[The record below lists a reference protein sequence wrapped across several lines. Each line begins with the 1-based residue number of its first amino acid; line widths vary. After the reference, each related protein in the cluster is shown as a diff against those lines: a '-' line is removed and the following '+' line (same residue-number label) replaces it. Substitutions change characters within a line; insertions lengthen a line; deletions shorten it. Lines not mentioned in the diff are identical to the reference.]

1 MPIDKVKKRLEEVV
15 DQAKLRIDLDSAQN
29 PELRR
34 AIHIVE
40 VFLQKSGRVCY
51 GGQAINAQLPQKDQF
66 YDPDR
71 ALPDYDFFSP
81 DAEGDTESLINALKE
96 AGYSEISKRIGIH
109 DGTIKLYVNYS
120 AIADIS
126 QMIPEFYDIISRR
139 SSVVNGIHYADPLFL
154 RMLMFLEL
162 SRPRGQ
168 VERWDKVFDRLKL
181 LDTAHPLVKCKHDQ
195 PMITES
201 REAELARPSIIRYV
215 IKHNRVF
222 MGADI
227 FSIYSASG
235 KGRSTR
241 SRAEF
246 LLHGKAPVVFFS
258 PNADQDANELSE
270 MTMSVKKEIL
280 GFQNILP
287 AMIVLTKNE
296 HVVGLIVQEEACH
309 STVTIPLTKGR
320 YLRIASLDTLLTF
333 LIGLYYR
340 PDSLLMAQESLLC
353 WIRNYIDLSNRY
365 KTKPTKLFPAFSIEC
380 SGYQT
385 SFASLLRAKAARIQA
400 ERQKLSSGKK
410 VTSMIS
416 ARKNTRSVRRF
427 LNNGSRQTR
436 RTVK

>member
-1 MPIDKVKKRLEEVV
+1 MNKIKKRLEQVV

-34 AIHIVE
+34 AIHLVE

-81 DAEGDTESLINALKE
+81 DAEGDTEALINVLKE

-126 QMIPEFYDIISRR
+126 QMIPEFYDEIHKR
-139 SSVVNGIHYADPLFL
+139 SAVVNGIHYADPLFL

-181 LDTAHPLVKCKHDQ
+181 LDAAYPLPKCKETV
-195 PMITES
+195 PRIMES
-201 REAELARPSIIRYV
+201 REAELARPLIIRYM
-215 IKHNRVF
+215 ISHNRVF

-235 KGRSTR
+235 KAK
-241 SRAEF
+241 SRKARADF
-246 LLHGKAPVVFFS
+246 LLHGRAPVVFFS
-258 PNADQDANELSE
+258 PNADEDANEISDL
-270 MTMSVKKEIL
+270 TASVKQEIL

-287 AMIVLTKNE
+287 AMIVLTKNDT
-296 HVVGLIVQEEACH
+296 VVCVIVQEEACH
-309 STVTIPLTKGR
+309 STITIPLTKGR

-333 LIGLYYR
+333 FIGLYYR
-340 PDSLLMAQESLLC
+340 PDPFLLSKDSILC
-353 WIRNYIDLSNRY
+353 WIREYIDLSNRY
-365 KTKPTKLFPAFSIEC
+365 KAKPTKLFPAFSLEC

-400 ERQKLSSGKK
+400 ERQKLSSGRRAPM
-410 VTSMIS
+410 TRARRS
-416 ARKNTRSVRRF
+416 AKHF
-427 LNNGSRQTR
+427 LNSGSRQTR
-436 RTVK
+436 KIYK

>member
-1 MPIDKVKKRLEEVV
+1 MPIDKIKKRLEQVV

-34 AIHIVE
+34 AINLVE

-51 GGQAINAQLPQKDQF
+51 GGQAINAQLPQNDQF

-81 DAEGDTESLINALKE
+81 DAEGDTIALIEMLKE

-126 QMIPEFYDIISRR
+126 QMIPEFYDIIHKKSR
-139 SSVVNGIHYADPLFL
+139 VVDGIHYADPLFL

-181 LDTAHPLVKCKHDQ
+181 LDTAHPISKCKHDM
-195 PMITES
+195 PAITES
-201 REAELARPSIIRYV
+201 KEAEHARPAIIRYM
-215 IKHNRVF
+215 IAHNRVF

-227 FSIYSASG
+227 YSIYSASG
-235 KGRSTR
+235 KGKSRKSRSN
-241 SRAEF
+241 F
-246 LLHGKAPVVFFS
+246 LLQGKAPVVFFS
-258 PNADQDANELSE
+258 PSADEDANAISDL
-270 MTMSVKKEIL
+270 TVSVKHEIL

-287 AMIVLTKNE
+287 AMMVLTKGDS
-296 HVVGLIVQEEACH
+296 VICVIVQEEACH

-333 LIGLYYR
+333 MIGLYYR
-340 PDSLLMAQESLLC
+340 PDTLLMTQESLLC

-365 KTKPTKLFPAFSIEC
+365 KAKPTKLFPAFSIEC

-400 ERQKLSSGKK
+400 ERQKLSSGRN
-410 VTSMIS
+410 SMTQVKRRFIDYGS
-416 ARKNTRSVRRF
+416 RKTRKNLR
-427 LNNGSRQTR
+427 
-436 RTVK
+436 

>member
-1 MPIDKVKKRLEEVV
+1 MPIDKVKKRLEQVV

-81 DAEGDTESLINALKE
+81 DAESDTAALIESLKD
-96 AGYSEISKRIGIH
+96 AGYTEISKRIGIH

-126 QMIPEFYDIISRR
+126 QMIPEFYDIISKK
-139 SSVVNGIHYADPLFL
+139 SSVVNGIHYADPIFL

-181 LDTAHPLVKCKHDQ
+181 LDAAHPIPKCKRDR
-195 PMITES
+195 PMIIES
-201 REAELARPSIIRYV
+201 QEAELARPDIIRYM

-246 LLHGKAPVVFFS
+246 LLHGRAPVVFFS
-258 PNADQDANELSE
+258 PNAEQDANELSE
-270 MTMSVKKEIL
+270 MTMTAKQEIL
-280 GFQNILP
+280 GFQNMLP
-287 AMIVLTKNE
+287 AMIVITKNDS
-296 HVVGLIVQEEACH
+296 VVCIIVQEEACH

-340 PDSLLMAQESLLC
+340 PDSLLMTQESLLC

-365 KTKPTKLFPAFSIEC
+365 KAKPTKLFPAFSIEC

-400 ERQKLSSGKK
+400 VRQKLGSGQKSS
-410 VTSMIS
+410 M
-416 ARKNTRSVRRF
+416 TRSIRNVKRF
-427 LNNGSRQTR
+427 INYGSRKTR
-436 RTVK
+436 KVNKY

>member
-1 MPIDKVKKRLEEVV
+1 MPIDKVKKRLEQVV

-71 ALPDYDFFSP
+71 ALPDYDFFTP
-81 DAEGDTESLINALKE
+81 DAESDTVTLIESLKA

-109 DGTIKLYVNYS
+109 DGTIKIYVNYT

-126 QMIPEFYDIISRR
+126 QMIPEFYDIIYKKSL
-139 SSVVNGIHYADPLFL
+139 VVNDIHYADPVFL

-181 LDTAHPLVKCKHDQ
+181 LDIAHPIPKCKREQ
-195 PMITES
+195 PVITES
-201 REAELARPSIIRYV
+201 YEAETARPHIIRYM

-235 KGRSTR
+235 KGKSKK
-241 SRAEF
+241 SSADF

-258 PNADQDANELSE
+258 PNAEQDANAISDI
-270 MTMSVKKEIL
+270 TVSIKKEIL

-296 HVVGLIVQEEACH
+296 SVVCIIVQEEACH

-333 LIGLYYR
+333 MIGLYYR
-340 PDSLLMAQESLLC
+340 PDSLLMTQESLLC

-365 KTKPTKLFPAFSIEC
+365 KTKPTKFFPAFSIEC

-400 ERQKLSSGKK
+400 ERQKLGSGQKASS
-410 VTSMIS
+410 M
-416 ARKNTRSVRRF
+416 TRVVRPF
-427 LNNGSRQTR
+427 LNYGSRKTR
-436 RTVK
+436 KLK

>member
-1 MPIDKVKKRLEEVV
+1 MPVDKVKKRLEQVV
-15 DQAKLRIDLDSAQN
+15 DQAKLRIDVESAQN

-34 AIHIVE
+34 AIHLVE

-51 GGQAINAQLPQKDQF
+51 GGQAINAQLPQKNQF

-81 DAEGDTESLINALKE
+81 DAEGDTEALINALKE
-96 AGYSEISKRIGIH
+96 AGYTEISKRIGIH

-126 QMIPEFYDIISRR
+126 QMIPEFYDIIFKK
-139 SSVVNGIHYADPLFL
+139 SSIINGIHYADPIFL

-181 LDTAHPLVKCKHDQ
+181 LDMAHPIQKCKRGQ
-195 PMITES
+195 PMIAES
-201 REAELARPSIIRYV
+201 KEAELARPHIIRFM

-235 KGRSTR
+235 KGKSRK
-241 SRAEF
+241 SRADF
-246 LLHGKAPVVFFS
+246 LLHGRAPVVFFS
-258 PNADQDANELSE
+258 PNADQDASELSE
-270 MTMSVKKEIL
+270 LTMSGKQEIL

-287 AMIVLTKNE
+287 AMMILTKNDS
-296 HVVGLIVQEEACH
+296 VICVIVQEEACH

-340 PDSLLMAQESLLC
+340 PDSLLMTEQSLLC

-365 KTKPTKLFPAFSIEC
+365 KANPTKLFPAFSIEC

-400 ERQKLSSGKK
+400 ERQKLSSGQRA
-410 VTSMIS
+410 SPM
-416 ARKNTRSVRRF
+416 TRGKRF
-427 LNNGSRQTR
+427 LNYGPRKTR
-436 RTVK
+436 RLGK

>member
-1 MPIDKVKKRLEEVV
+1 MPIDKVKKRLEQVV

-71 ALPDYDFFSP
+71 ALPDYDFFTP
-81 DAEGDTESLINALKE
+81 DAEGDTVILIESLKA

-109 DGTIKLYVNYS
+109 DGTIKIYVNYA

-126 QMIPEFYDIISRR
+126 QMIPEFYDIVYKKSI
-139 SSVVNGIHYADPLFL
+139 VVNDIHYADPVFL

-181 LDTAHPLVKCKHDQ
+181 LDIAHPIPKCKREQ
-195 PMITES
+195 PIITES
-201 REAELARPSIIRYV
+201 HEAETARPNIIRYM

-227 FSIYSASG
+227 YSIYSASG
-235 KGRSTR
+235 KGKSRK
-241 SRAEF
+241 SRADF

-258 PNADQDANELSE
+258 PNAEEDANAISDLTVSI
-270 MTMSVKKEIL
+270 KKEIL

-296 HVVGLIVQEEACH
+296 SVVCVIVQEEACH

-333 LIGLYYR
+333 MIGLYYR
-340 PDSLLMAQESLLC
+340 PDSLLMTQESLLC
-353 WIRNYIDLSNRY
+353 WIRNFIDLSNRY
-365 KTKPTKLFPAFSIEC
+365 KANPTKLFPAFSIEC

-400 ERQKLSSGKK
+400 ERQKLSSGRQP
-410 VTSMIS
+410 M
-416 ARKNTRSVRRF
+416 TRTMRHFV
-427 LNNGSRQTR
+427 NYGSRKTR
-436 RTVK
+436 RANKY